1 MPVDDEFRAGMAR
14 ARQRFAE
21 LSEIMPMEV
30 SVSEAA
36 DALEAYLT
44 GDDRDCAYDA
54 LNILRMLKSR
64 SGASNEFNK

>member
-44 GDDRDCAYDA
+44 GNDRDCAYDA
-54 LNILRMLKSR
+54 LNILRMLKAR
-64 SGASNEFNK
+64 SGASNERNK